1 MDTIYSTL
9 AIDSYG
15 YIVIGCYH
23 QTSTWTE
30 DHSLFSMLIINLSG
44 QLMKYYGSCLD
55 CMLPGGSNYH
65 WGMIGKCMCL

>member
-1 MDTIYSTL
+1 MMDTISTL

-30 DHSLFSMLIINLSG
+30 GHSLFSMLIINLGSR
-44 QLMKYYGSCLD
+44 LIKYYGLCLD
-55 CMLPGGSNYH
+55 CMLPGDSNSH
-65 WGMIGKCMCL
+65 WAVIG